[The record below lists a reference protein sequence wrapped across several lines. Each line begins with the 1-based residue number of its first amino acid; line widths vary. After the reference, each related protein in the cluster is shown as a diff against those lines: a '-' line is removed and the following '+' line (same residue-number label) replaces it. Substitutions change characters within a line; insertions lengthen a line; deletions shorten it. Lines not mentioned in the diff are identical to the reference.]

1 MTPRPLHVLAVVLLA
16 AAVSARKY
24 EILGQLESSAPD
36 QTLPCSSTVG
46 CEMECASMCDEGN
59 GITLDDGSAGGCGAF
74 YVKEGSCNLVSA
86 ATAGYNN
93 ATSTSLVACQSP
105 CFINYYV

>member
-1 MTPRPLHVLAVVLLA
+1 MIIDILIYHKLSNNKNSIYLLTNLL
-16 AAVSARKY
+16 S
-24 EILGQLESSAPD
+24 
-36 QTLPCSSTVG
+36 
-46 CEMECASMCDEGN
+46 GN
-59 GITLDDGSAGGCGAF
+59 GITLDDGSAGECGAF

-105 CFINYYV
+105 CFINYYVRLA